1 MLKES
6 KLSNFQLIVM
16 ESLFSLISFIKIRK
30 LFFMEKQKAYEADLR
45 TFNGFKK
52 EEIDLKL
59 KKISKILDKNF
70 KLKFISERLL

>member
-1 MLKES
+1 
-6 KLSNFQLIVM
+6 
-16 ESLFSLISFIKIRK
+16 
-30 LFFMEKQKAYEADLR
+30 MEKQKAYEADLR

-70 KLKFISERLL
+70 KLKFISERLFIIEKK

>member
-1 MLKES
+1 
-6 KLSNFQLIVM
+6 M
-16 ESLFSLISFIKIRK
+16 ESLFSLISFIKKPIRK

-70 KLKFISERLL
+70 KLKFISERLFIIEKK